1 MGQNTGEIQV
11 DEREQY
17 TTSLGLA
24 KRALEFIVRYG
35 TPPTPHAYELFYTV
49 CVGQNAA
56 LNKALA
62 EVISEKRK
70 LSAND
75 AEKLYQQFLTSEP
88 SAEKIE
94 TIGAKM
100 SSEMATVL
108 SLLGT
113 ATTSANSY
121 QATLLNAEERL
132 HNSSSEKNVAD
143 MIQTLNSA
151 TRSMART
158 NSEVTA
164 NLELTR
170 AQVEQLEDCLKLAR
184 EESSRDALTGLVNRR
199 RFDLVLD
206 ETILISNRSSKPA
219 SLLIIDIDHFKTF
232 NDTYG
237 HVAGDS
243 TLRYVASCIKS
254 NIKGQDSAARYGGE
268 EFTIILPNTTI
279 EHAMGLAERI
289 RHLINARHLVKKA
302 TGEDMGRV
310 SVSIGV
316 TQNEEGD
323 TSESF
328 LDRADMC
335 MYAAKLA
342 GRNQVKDTPTP
353 EAQQAMATDAA

>member
-1 MGQNTGEIQV
+1 V
-11 DEREQY
+11 DERAQY

-24 KRALEFIVRYG
+24 KRALEYIVRYG

-49 CVGQNAA
+49 CAGQNAA

-62 EVISEKRK
+62 EIISEKRK
-70 LSAND
+70 LSASD
-75 AEKLYQQFLTSEP
+75 AEKLYQQFLSPEP
-88 SAEKIE
+88 SSEKIE
-94 TIGAKM
+94 TIGSKM
-100 SSEMATVL
+100 SAEMATLL

-113 ATTSANSY
+113 ATSSTNTY
-121 QATLLNAEERL
+121 QTTLQNAEESL
-132 HNSSSEKNVAD
+132 QNSSSDQHITEMVK
-143 MIQTLNSA
+143 TLNAA
-151 TRSMART
+151 TRTMSRT

-184 EESSRDALTGLVNRR
+184 EESSRDSLTGLVNRR

-206 ETILISNRSSKPA
+206 ETLIFSDSSGKPA
-219 SLLIIDIDHFKTF
+219 SLLVIDIDDFKKF
-232 NDTYG
+232 NDTHG

-254 NIKGQDSAARYGGE
+254 NIKGQDTAARYGGE
-268 EFTIILPNTTI
+268 EFTIILPNTAI

-316 TQNEEGD
+316 TQNEDGD

-328 LDRADMC
+328 LHRADMC
-335 MYAAKLA
+335 MYAAKQA
-342 GRNQVKDTPTP
+342 GRNQVQDAPAP
-353 EAQQAMATDAA
+353 MAQQDITTNAA

>member
-1 MGQNTGEIQV
+1 V
-11 DEREQY
+11 DERAQY

-24 KRALEFIVRYG
+24 KRALEYIVRYG
-35 TPPTPHAYELFYTV
+35 TPPTPHAYELYYTV
-49 CVGQNAA
+49 CAGQNAA

-70 LSAND
+70 LSASD
-75 AEKLYQQFLTSEP
+75 AEKLYEQFLSSEP
-88 SAEKIE
+88 SSEKIE

-100 SSEMATVL
+100 STEMATLL
-108 SLLGT
+108 SLIGT
-113 ATTSANSY
+113 ATSSANTY
-121 QATLLNAEERL
+121 QTTLQNAEESL
-132 HNSSSEKNVAD
+132 QNSSSDQHITEMVK
-143 MIQTLNSA
+143 TLNAA
-151 TRSMART
+151 TRTMART

-170 AQVEQLEDCLKLAR
+170 AQVEKLEDCLKLAR

-206 ETILISNRSSKPA
+206 ETLLISGSSGKPA
-219 SLLIIDIDHFKTF
+219 SLLVIDIDHFKTF
-232 NDTYG
+232 NDTHG

-254 NIKGQDSAARYGGE
+254 NIKGQDTAARYGGE

-289 RHLINARHLVKKA
+289 RHLINARSLVKKA

-316 TQNEEGD
+316 TQNEDGD

-328 LDRADMC
+328 LNRADMC
-335 MYAAKLA
+335 MYAAKQA
-342 GRNQVKDTPTP
+342 GRNQVRDAPAPK
-353 EAQQAMATDAA
+353 AQQDMTTDAA

>member
-1 MGQNTGEIQV
+1 M
-11 DEREQY
+11 DERAQY

-24 KRALEFIVRYG
+24 KRALEYIVRYG

-49 CVGQNAA
+49 CAGQNAA

-70 LSAND
+70 LSASD
-75 AEKLYQQFLTSEP
+75 TEKLYQQFLSLEP
-88 SAEKIE
+88 SSEKIE

-113 ATTSANSY
+113 AASSANTY
-121 QATLLNAEERL
+121 QSTLLNAEERL
-132 HNSSSEKNVAD
+132 NNSSSEQNVSET
-143 MIQTLNSA
+143 IRTLNAA
-151 TRSMART
+151 TRTMART
-158 NSEVTA
+158 NSEVSA
-164 NLELTR
+164 NLEMTR

-184 EESSRDALTGLVNRR
+184 EESSRDPLTGLVNRR
-199 RFDLVLD
+199 RFDLVMD
-206 ETILISNRSSKPA
+206 ETLLISDSSGKPA
-219 SLLIIDIDHFKTF
+219 CLLVIDIDHFKTF
-232 NDTYG
+232 NDTHG

-254 NIKGQDSAARYGGE
+254 NIKGQDTAARYGGE

-279 EHAMGLAERI
+279 EHAMSLAERI

-302 TGEDMGRV
+302 TGEDMGHV

-316 TQNEEGD
+316 TQNEDGD

-328 LDRADMC
+328 LHRADMC
-335 MYAAKLA
+335 MYAAKKA
-342 GRNQVKDTPTP
+342 GRNQVQDTPEP
-353 EAQQAMATDAA
+353 QAQQDMATDAA

>member
-1 MGQNTGEIQV
+1 V
-11 DEREQY
+11 DERAQY

-24 KRALEFIVRYG
+24 KRALEYIVRYG
-35 TPPTPHAYELFYTV
+35 TPLTPHAYELFYTV
-49 CVGQNAA
+49 CTGQNAA

-62 EVISEKRK
+62 EIISEKRK
-70 LSAND
+70 LSASD
-75 AEKLYQQFLTSEP
+75 AEKLFEQFLSSEP
-88 SAEKIE
+88 SSEKIK
-94 TIGAKM
+94 TIGSKM

-108 SLLGT
+108 SLLDT
-113 ATTSANSY
+113 ATSSANTY
-121 QATLLNAEERL
+121 QATLQNAEERL
-132 HNSSSEKNVAD
+132 NNSSSEQNMSE
-143 MIQTLNSA
+143 MIRTLNAA
-151 TRSMART
+151 TRTMAST

-164 NLELTR
+164 NLEMTR

-206 ETILISNRSSKPA
+206 ETLLTSNSSGKPA
-219 SLLIIDIDHFKTF
+219 SLLVIDIDHFKAF

-316 TQNEEGD
+316 TQNEDGD

-328 LDRADMC
+328 LHRADMC
-335 MYAAKLA
+335 MYAAKNA
-342 GRNQVKDTPTP
+342 GRNQVRDTPAP
-353 EAQQAMATDAA
+353 QAQQEMTTDAA